1 MIGKACVSAQGNIN
15 LLVFWL
21 EKYLQN
27 YNSRYKRSYDLRWWE
42 RHVGNIIPLGRR
54 RQSVQRLYEG
64 PLTWAGAVL
73 PCKLIP
79 ALSCV
84 LSCKTTPND
93 RESTKKCGFPVFC
106 LPWILNLGGIWT
118 FGRVGCS
125 VWIGHL
131 SPPFSKSI
139 SSILS
144 KPRSPFQTTN
154 SLASLLSQTFLLPR
168 MWIGKKFARQRFF
181 SFQLQNFLWYN
192 LLFLGWKTGKEKLW
206 GIIVG
211 RVINWPKMGKEI
223 GAEVLP

>member
-1 MIGKACVSAQGNIN
+1 MRVFPWVSQRSKQVIKDRKPQQIFSTIERFWAIFKNRSWRIIPITINIKTKTILEDSWPEMIGKAYVSVQGNIN

-118 FGRVGCS
+118 FGRVGRS

-154 SLASLLSQTFLLPR
+154 SLSCHLSQTFLAPR
-168 MWIGKKFARQRFF
+168 M
-181 SFQLQNFLWYN
+181 
-192 LLFLGWKTGKEKLW
+192 
-206 GIIVG
+206 
-211 RVINWPKMGKEI
+211 
-223 GAEVLP
+223 